1 MNINAKNGI
10 IYALASIISQ
20 LINLFLVPLYTKN
33 LSTIEVG
40 RYNLATSIQ
49 SLLTILI
56 VLGISASFI
65 RFYNDLKDKK
75 VLKSTTIIFIIL
87 TTMICFAFLVLGGA
101 SFGTNIFDGS
111 QGKAYM
117 YLVVA
122 NASLTAILN
131 IVVIDARMQMKA
143 LRSSLILISEVSI
156 RVMIGIYCIYV
167 LKGDGLC
174 LIISQIISSS
184 IVLLIIFLKNIR
196 NISFGFNKQYIKT
209 MLPYGLGLLIGDLS
223 TWILN
228 LIDRYFLKAMSGL
241 SQVAVYSTASKI
253 GLLIDPVFIQPF
265 RNVYTPIKFSIYKE
279 KNAKDVI
286 RKYFDIYCCIGWFC
300 ILGLGVGAN
309 IFIQILATPEYE
321 EAVYIIPIIAFSY
334 FLWGLVQF
342 YSLGLHINKK
352 TLLNSM
358 ISNVAA
364 IVNIVLNI
372 ILIPK
377 FNGYGAAVATCLSY
391 AISNCAYN
399 YFGNKEFDSGLRVL
413 DWCKLG
419 FVVMPLYALYKVIMM
434 FSLNMFFEIVL
445 IVFIIILYCVIVM
458 KMNYIPKEYIQIF
471 TDRVKGILKRG
482 R

>member
-1 MNINAKNGI
+1 M
-10 IYALASIISQ
+10 
-20 LINLFLVPLYTKN
+20 
-33 LSTIEVG
+33 
-40 RYNLATSIQ
+40 
-49 SLLTILI
+49 I

-209 MLPYGLGLLIGDLS
+209 MLPYLSLI
-223 TWILN
+223 
-228 LIDRYFLKAMSGL
+228 
-241 SQVAVYSTASKI
+241 
-253 GLLIDPVFIQPF
+253 
-265 RNVYTPIKFSIYKE
+265 
-279 KNAKDVI
+279 
-286 RKYFDIYCCIGWFC
+286 
-300 ILGLGVGAN
+300 
-309 IFIQILATPEYE
+309 
-321 EAVYIIPIIAFSY
+321 
-334 FLWGLVQF
+334 
-342 YSLGLHINKK
+342 HI
-352 TLLNSM
+352 
-358 ISNVAA
+358 
-364 IVNIVLNI
+364 
-372 ILIPK
+372 
-377 FNGYGAAVATCLSY
+377 
-391 AISNCAYN
+391 
-399 YFGNKEFDSGLRVL
+399 
-413 DWCKLG
+413 
-419 FVVMPLYALYKVIMM
+419 
-434 FSLNMFFEIVL
+434 
-445 IVFIIILYCVIVM
+445 
-458 KMNYIPKEYIQIF
+458 
-471 TDRVKGILKRG
+471 
-482 R
+482 